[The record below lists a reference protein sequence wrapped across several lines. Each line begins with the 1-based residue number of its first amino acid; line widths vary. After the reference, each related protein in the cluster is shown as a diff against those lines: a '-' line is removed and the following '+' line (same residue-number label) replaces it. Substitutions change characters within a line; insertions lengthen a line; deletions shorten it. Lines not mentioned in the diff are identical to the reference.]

1 MSGQALLA
9 LPAVAALG
17 YVAAV
22 LLLKRALVLGCTEA
36 QVNLAAN
43 LVPAALFQLLWL
55 RGDAVHW
62 GEVWRPLVATVT
74 FLLGQVFTFRAL
86 RAGEVSVATPLLGTK
101 VLLTAIWSA
110 LLFGQM
116 IELRWW
122 LGAAASTAGIV
133 LITGATLRSLAPRL
147 LQADALCSLGAAA
160 SFGLTDVLVQHW
172 AADLGVSA
180 FIMVMFGAVGV
191 ASIFLFI
198 PGHGRRI
205 ADVPSAAVSSL
216 SGGSAILGIQALAMA
231 LALGLHGSA
240 TAVNVVYS
248 SRAVWSV
255 VLAWVLARRLGSPES
270 RDTPAVM
277 MRRLAGAILVF
288 SAVVTVLV

>member
-1 MSGQALLA
+1 MSGQALLV
-9 LPAVAALG
+9 LPAAAALG

-22 LLLKRALVLGCTEA
+22 LLLKRALVMGCTEA

-43 LVPAALFQLLWL
+43 LVPAVLFQLLWL

-62 GEVWRPLVATVT
+62 GEIWRPMVATVT

-110 LLFGQM
+110 LLFGQT

-122 LGAAASTAGIV
+122 LGAAASTIGIILV
-133 LITGATLRSLAPRL
+133 TGATLRSLAPRL

-191 ASIFLFI
+191 ASIFIFV
-198 PGHGRRI
+198 PGQGSRI
-205 ADVPSAAVSSL
+205 ANVPSAAVSSL
-216 SGGSAILGIQALAMA
+216 SGGSTILGIQALAMA
-231 LALGLHGSA
+231 LALSLHGSA

-255 VLAWVLARRLGSPES
+255 VLAWVLARRLGSPET
-270 RDTPAVM
+270 RDTPAAM
-277 MRRLAGAILVF
+277 MRRLAGAVMVF

>member
-1 MSGQALLA
+1 VSGQALLV
-9 LPAVAALG
+9 LPAAAALG

-22 LLLKRALVLGCTEA
+22 LLLKRALLLGCTEA

-43 LVPAALFQLLWL
+43 LVPAVLFQLLWL
-55 RGDAVHW
+55 HGDVVHW
-62 GEVWRPLVATVT
+62 GEIWRPLVATVT
-74 FLLGQVFTFRAL
+74 FLLGQIFTFRAL

-110 LLFGQM
+110 LLFGQA
-116 IELRWW
+116 IEVRWW
-122 LGAAASTAGIV
+122 LGAIASTAGIV

-147 LQADALCSLGAAA
+147 LQADALCSIGAAA

-172 AADLGVSA
+172 AADMGVPA
-180 FIMVMFGAVGV
+180 FIMVMFGSVGV
-191 ASIFLFI
+191 ASVFIFV
-198 PGHGRRI
+198 PGQGRRI
-205 ADVPSAAVSSL
+205 IDIPSTAASSL
-216 SGGSAILGIQALAMA
+216 SWGATILGIQALAMA

-270 RDTPAVM
+270 RDTPAIMV
-277 MRRLAGAILVF
+277 RRLAGAILVF
-288 SAVVTVLV
+288 SAVVTVIV

>member
-1 MSGQALLA
+1 MSGQTLLV
-9 LPAVAALG
+9 LPAAAALG
-17 YVAAV
+17 YVSAI
-22 LLLKRALVLGCTEA
+22 LLLKRALLLGCTEA

-43 LVPAALFQLLWL
+43 LVPAVLFQLLWL

-62 GEVWRPLVATVT
+62 GEIWRPLLATVT
-74 FLLGQVFTFRAL
+74 FLFGQVFTFRAL

-101 VLLTAIWSA
+101 VLLTAVWSA
-110 LLFGQM
+110 LFFGQA

-122 LGAAASTAGIV
+122 LGAAASTAGVV
-133 LITGATLRSLAPRL
+133 LITGATWRSLAPRL
-147 LQADALCSLGAAA
+147 LQVDALCSIGAAA

-172 AADLGVSA
+172 AADMGVSA
-180 FIMVMFGAVGV
+180 FIMVMFGSVGV
-191 ASIFLFI
+191 ASIFIFV
-198 PGHGRRI
+198 PGQGRRI
-205 ADVPSAAVSSL
+205 MGVPPAAASSL
-216 SGGSAILGIQALAMA
+216 SGGATLLGIQALAMA

-255 VLAWVLARRLGSPES
+255 VLAWVLARRIGSPES
-270 RDTPAVM
+270 RDTPATM

-288 SAVVTVLV
+288 SAVIAVIV